1 MLLMGD
7 PSTAKSQ
14 FLKFASRTVGGSG
27 CYAIDDCLR
36 AVTLDRNAWQVLNA
50 GPQLKTLHWD
60 VRECHVCFNSC
71 HAMLQAPIAVYTS
84 GKGSSAAG
92 LTATV
97 IKDSAGEFYLEVGAL
112 FGGARLGGHEHQPTP
127 CLSAG

>member
-27 CYAIDDCLR
+27 CYANDDCLR

-97 IKDSAGEFYLEVGAL
+97 IKDSAGEFYLEVGAW